1 MGSDGTARVGTGIR
15 GLIAT
20 HSFRATGS
28 STVPLAGD
36 SIRRSLR
43 STPRSSL
50 AKGASITT
58 LTLTAEAGIMVGT
71 MIRTCAA
78 ADIMPGTGT
87 RDRTPEA
94 LAAERPAADTTE
106 VQDSA
111 EVMAEASMV
120 AGCREADFTEGAGSG
135 GTAAKRGNLSRATI

>member
-1 MGSDGTARVGTGIR
+1 M
-15 GLIAT
+15 
-20 HSFRATGS
+20 
-28 STVPLAGD
+28 
-36 SIRRSLR
+36 
-43 STPRSSL
+43 
-50 AKGASITT
+50 
-58 LTLTAEAGIMVGT
+58 AEAGIVMGT
-71 MIRTCAA
+71 TLRTRAA

-120 AGCREADFTEGAGSG
+120 AGCREADFTEVAGSE
-135 GTAAKRGNLSRATI
+135 GTAAKR